1 MKIYDIEMN
10 LEIVVGKD
18 LAVRA
23 AEICVGGYT
32 MIFGGKEIY
41 FDFDSFNVD
50 TLEPLSALDEDDPR
64 ATLDIDCW
72 NLDRTDFKELLD
84 MSLDDFASLDRV
96 DEVFIS
102 LGTDDP
108 VETTISPYIFSLTFF
123 LYVEDEKGEKRRVEM
138 TYREESKE
146 GIFDTTKFW

>member
-18 LAVRA
+18 LAVKA
-23 AEICVGGYT
+23 PEICVGGYT

-50 TLEPLSALDEDDPR
+50 TLEPLSALDEDDPQ

-84 MSLDDFASLDRV
+84 MDLNDFASLDRV

-102 LGTDDP
+102 LGTDDG
-108 VETTISPYIFSLTFF
+108 VETNVSPYIFSLTFILF
-123 LYVEDEKGEKRRVEM
+123 AYDDNGEKRRIEM
-138 TYREESKE
+138 TYREDTKE
-146 GIFDTTKFW
+146 GIFETTKFW